1 MEEFFEERVDVPFK
15 RRVVGANGER
25 RFQRGDEPG
34 SVRAR
39 FERFPKGDSGS
50 VKRASLR
57 NVKNGDAGFVLAKNN
72 VGIQFHRRFLKKR
85 GNDGA
90 RKRRRTKR

>member
-1 MEEFFEERVDVPFK
+1 MQQFVKERVDVPFE

-39 FERFPKGDSGS
+39 FERFPKGDSGA
-50 VKRASLR
+50 VERASLR
-57 NVKNGDAGFVLAKNN
+57 DVKDADSGFVLAKNN
-72 VGIQFHRRFLKKR
+72 VGIQFHRRILKKR
-85 GNDGA
+85 EANGPRG
-90 RKRRRTKR
+90 KFE